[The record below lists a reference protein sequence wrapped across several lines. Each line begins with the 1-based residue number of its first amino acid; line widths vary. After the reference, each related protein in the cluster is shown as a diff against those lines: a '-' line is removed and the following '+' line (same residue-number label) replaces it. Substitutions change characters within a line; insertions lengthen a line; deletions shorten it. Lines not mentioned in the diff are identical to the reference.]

1 MFLVK
6 LKYSCLVSSPW
17 WEPNSPILETNLVS
31 ILGEDFNRAALMN
44 IGFVEAIKMYDF
56 DCFVFHDVDLVPE
69 DDR

>member
-1 MFLVK
+1 MQENSPVPK
-6 LKYSCLVSSPW
+6 LLILLAASLVS
-17 WEPNSPILETNLVS
+17 V
-31 ILGEDFNRAALMN
+31 LGEDFNRAALMN

>member
-1 MFLVK
+1 M
-6 LKYSCLVSSPW
+6 P
-17 WEPNSPILETNLVS
+17 ENSPVPKLLILLEASLVS

>member
-1 MFLVK
+1 MQ
-6 LKYSCLVSSPW
+6 
-17 WEPNSPILETNLVS
+17 ENSPVPKLLILLEASLVS